1 LLRKVGSKEGK
12 EEMERRVETELE
24 KLVREIK

>member
-1 LLRKVGSKEGK
+1 VGSKEGK